1 MKRTSHVILALV
13 LIASLALAACQP
25 AAPKVIKI
33 ATQSPLSGGQS
44 VLGVDIKNGAE
55 LALEQLGGPLR
66 DMGFTVTL
74 APYDDQANPD
84 TGVANAKQIV
94 ADPAILCGVGHLNSG
109 VMIPSSEEYH
119 TAGLAFVS
127 PANTNPLV
135 TDRGYLEV
143 NRIVGRDDLQ
153 GPVGAEFA
161 ATIGSSVYILHDKT
175 AYGQGLADFVKSRAE
190 ELGAT
195 VVSFVGTEEGSN
207 FQPLIIQMRAQRPDL
222 VYYGGIYDKGA
233 VLLKQMR
240 ERGITATF
248 MGGDGLDG
256 ADYVRI
262 GGKAVIGSVYTTTA
276 GPISTLPRTAEAAKA
291 YKAKFGKDTE
301 SYGMYAYDAANVI
314 LIAMENAIKA
324 NGGKKPTRDQVTAE
338 VRKVTLKGITGDIA
352 FDSKGDRTLSD
363 YYVIYM
369 KAADYATG
377 PQIQKIIRFAPPKK

>member
-1 MKRTSHVILALV
+1 MKKFGVVALGVLALG
-13 LIASLALAACQP
+13 LASAQN
-25 AAPKVIKI
+25 VIKI
-33 ATQSPLSGGQS
+33 ATVSPLSGGQAGQGES
-44 VLGVDIKNGAE
+44 IKLGAQLAIEEAQAKFKALGFDLQIAPQDDQATPDVGVAVAKRLINDNDVLGV
-55 LALEQLGGPLR
+55 
-66 DMGFTVTL
+66 
-74 APYDDQANPD
+74 
-84 TGVANAKQIV
+84 
-94 ADPAILCGVGHLNSG
+94 VGHLNSG
-109 VMIPSSEEYH
+109 VAIPSSEVYKEVN
-119 TAGLAFVS
+119 LAMVS
-127 PANTNPLV
+127 PANTNPRV
-135 TDRGYLEV
+135 TDRGLPNV
-143 NRIVGRDDLQ
+143 SRVCGRDDIQ
-153 GPVGAEFA
+153 GAVGAEYAVKTLKKSKLF
-161 ATIGSSVYILHDKT
+161 ILHDKT
-175 AYGQGLADFVKSRAE
+175 AYGQGLADFVKARAE